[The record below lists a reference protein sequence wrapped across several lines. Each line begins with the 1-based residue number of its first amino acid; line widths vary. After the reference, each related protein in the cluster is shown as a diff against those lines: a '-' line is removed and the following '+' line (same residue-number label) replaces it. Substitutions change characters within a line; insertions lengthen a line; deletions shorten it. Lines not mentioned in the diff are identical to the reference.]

1 MKNRRRLASVLAA
14 AAALTVLLAQTALA
28 GSWNWNSE
36 KDKWWYLD
44 DQNTYPVN
52 GWEWIDGKCYR
63 FDEEGFLYTD
73 TVTPEGLTVN
83 ADGAWTI
90 NGVVQEMETV
100 LKESSP
106 KQETVVVET
115 AAETQ
120 PAETTAA
127 ATSLGST
134 EATTAQANTETKVVL
149 KGIVDLVPHS
159 EIIEHVKPIL
169 AEKGITIELVAT
181 AADSTTNER
190 LNSGEIDFNY
200 FQHLPYLESENQAN
214 GYKLV
219 SVGGIHIE
227 PITAYSDK
235 YDSTEKIPENAV
247 VAIPNDGTNEYRALR
262 ILEENGF
269 IILDT
274 KAKDSLSASVKDITE
289 YKKQIKI
296 VEIDSAQII
305 PTKADYDFF
314 ITNTNKA
321 LEAGITS
328 NKLFSEGKDSPY
340 ANIIAV
346 KEQDKDNPAIKTL
359 IEVLLSE
366 ETQKWIAEK
375 YNGAVIPVI
384 DGK

>member
-1 MKNRRRLASVLAA
+1 MKTTIVKKIFSTIALGALALSLASCAA
-14 AAALTVLLAQTALA
+14 
-28 GSWNWNSE
+28 
-36 KDKWWYLD
+36 K
-44 DQNTYPVN
+44 
-52 GWEWIDGKCYR
+52 
-63 FDEEGFLYTD
+63 
-73 TVTPEGLTVN
+73 
-83 ADGAWTI
+83 
-90 NGVVQEMETV
+90 
-100 LKESSP
+100 
-106 KQETVVVET
+106 
-115 AAETQ
+115 